1 MAFTLFTSFSYF
13 KVLVMPPMIRKQ
25 PYWYDRWYGSV
36 MLEFES
42 VFSQPQVSNVFVL
55 PAFPNPAYD
64 KDCIHLI
71 ESSGL
76 A

>member
-1 MAFTLFTSFSYF
+1 
-13 KVLVMPPMIRKQ
+13 MPPMIRKQ

-64 KDCIHLI
+64 KDCIHLT